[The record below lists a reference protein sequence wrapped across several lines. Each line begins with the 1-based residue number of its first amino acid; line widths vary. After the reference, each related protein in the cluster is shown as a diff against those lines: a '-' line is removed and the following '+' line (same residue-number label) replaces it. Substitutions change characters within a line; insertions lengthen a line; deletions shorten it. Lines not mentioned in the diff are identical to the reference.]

1 MDIKIISKRSGSQP
15 RSNSVNEYRNIIDDL
30 TLQIHKLKD
39 ELKRYKQIGPSVLRA
54 DELFEIRIHGLSNR
68 KKLELE
74 ASLREFANGLADSS
88 NSHSSSSSQKKSAKH
103 AKRNHFFSRSCP
115 GSSHQSSPSGC
126 NAPPADSAYASMTT
140 GTNASRAQPGR
151 SSFGPQTK
159 IQRKALD
166 CLSDTPEG
174 LHPRSVAMSNKERKK
189 LVVRRLEQLF
199 TGKATSRHGSQP
211 RAVPAPSF
219 GGTPLA
225 AVSTDGTT
233 QMSQQTRT
241 SNLTAAEP
249 AREARIMPLEQQNVE
264 PGKESRLWHD
274 ELTSNSSGGHSE
286 TTNGNKNNNGST
298 PPEQRPTRPK
308 DLDPDRIQDPSENM
322 EYIRHLGFEAPGMS
336 AGEAL
341 SQNAHPNAGGWVYLN
356 VLYNMAQ
363 LHLLSVTPN
372 FVRYAVMEFSTKLQ
386 VSQDGRKIRWSGGSK
401 GIKLSHVDS
410 EEYSERNS
418 VTEDASN
425 SGSAGQRKRQ
435 KSGVSAAVGTNRG
448 SLRTDSYHYTPLFAQ
463 QEPLDAQTQPAADG
477 RYSSLRLLEDDEVD
491 QVQWEGI
498 ACAASKSRKRYHD
511 GVIIYYKG
519 APFYADL
526 LGDRG
531 SPDGGRSDGEVA
543 YGQAAT
549 ERVVSHV
556 PAEGR
561 ERIG

>member
-1 MDIKIISKRSGSQP
+1 MKKLPHGRLRHRASPSKMPVAHNNG
-15 RSNSVNEYRNIIDDL
+15 VDDYRNVIDDL
-30 TLQIHKLKD
+30 TVQIHKLKA
-39 ELKRYKQIGPSVLRA
+39 ELRRYKEKGPKTLRT
-54 DELFEIRIHGLSNR
+54 DEVFEIKIHDVPKR
-68 KKLELE
+68 KKGELE
-74 ASLREFANGLADSS
+74 DILREFAAGLGGP
-88 NSHSSSSSQKKSAKH
+88 
-103 AKRNHFFSRSCP
+103 F
-115 GSSHQSSPSGC
+115 QSSPSQKNSSKHTKGSQTC
-126 NAPPADSAYASMTT
+126 SGSCSNSHLQLSASGGNAPITDSGYASMST
-140 GTNASRAQPGR
+140 GAVSSGNTPGR
-151 SSFGPQTK
+151 TPIGSRIKVSEQILTDY
-159 IQRKALD
+159 R
-166 CLSDTPEG
+166 SDTPEG
-174 LHPRSVAMSNKERKK
+174 LLPRQVSATDKERKK

-199 TGKATSRHGSQP
+199 TGTGKTTSSHAGHAGAASSTGNGALATALANGTSQK
-211 RAVPAPSF
+211 V
-219 GGTPLA
+219 
-225 AVSTDGTT
+225 
-233 QMSQQTRT
+233 QQTQT
-241 SNLTAAEP
+241 FALTATEP
-249 AREARIMPLEQQNVE
+249 QREARIMPLERQDVE
-264 PGKESRLWHD
+264 REGQSWHNEFTPNSDGGHD
-274 ELTSNSSGGHSE
+274 E
-286 TTNGNKNNNGST
+286 TNGSRH
-298 PPEQRPTRPK
+298 PEQRPTQPT
-308 DLDPDRIQDPSENM
+308 DLDPDRVQVPSENM

>member
-264 PGKESRLWHD
+264 PGKESCLWHD

-322 EYIRHLGFEAPGMS
+322 EYIRHLGFGTPD
-336 AGEAL
+336 L
-341 SQNAHPNAGGWVYLN
+341 SSSQHELLQNAHPDASGWLYLSLLSN
-356 VLYNMAQ
+356 LAH
-363 LHLLSVTPN
+363 LHLLNVTPS
-372 FVRYAVMEFSTKLQ
+372 FIRYAVMEISTKLQ
-386 VSQDGRKIRWSGGSK
+386 VSHDGRKVRWRGGSE
-401 GIKLSHVDS
+401 GTKLSSDESGAQRSSDTEGASDS
-410 EEYSERNS
+410 NTG
-418 VTEDASN
+418 VPC
-425 SGSAGQRKRQ
+425 KRQ
-435 KSGVSAAVGTNRG
+435 KSGSSAGADINRG
-448 SLRTDSYHYTPLFAQ
+448 SLSTETSKSFQYTPLFAQ
-463 QEPLDAQTQPAADG
+463 QEPPSAQTESTIDG
-477 RYSSLRLLEDDEVD
+477 KSSSLRPLGGDEVE
-491 QVQWEGI
+491 QSQRGGSE
-498 ACAASKSRKRYHD
+498 CTASNSRKRHHD
-511 GVIIYYKG
+511 GVIVFYKG
-519 APFYADL
+519 TPFCERAHERRRARNL
-526 LGDRG
+526 TFLPLHCNKIRIAQVA
-531 SPDGGRSDGEVA
+531 SP
-543 YGQAAT
+543 
-549 ERVVSHV
+549 
-556 PAEGR
+556 
-561 ERIG
+561 